1 VRSGTGPHAA
11 CMPDSMTPGFGRP
24 VLLDRQVQ
32 ALAAGALVVVTVTA
46 TGDLTTGWNIIG
58 DGP

>member
-1 VRSGTGPHAA
+1 
-11 CMPDSMTPGFGRP
+11 MPDSMTPGFGRP